1 MNKFYNEL
9 NKLYDVE
16 DFTGHLGVLLG
27 NDDGFENEADK
38 EQAVKGA
45 LEFLQSIYDIASRN
59 I

>member
-27 NDDGFENEADK
+27 NDDGFENEEEK
-38 EQAVKGA
+38 EKAVQSA
-45 LEFLQSIYDIASRN
+45 LEFLQSIYDIASKN